1 MQTVQNNA
9 VVTMAYALFDADKN
23 EIEAN
28 EFAYLHGHNNIIP
41 GLESALHGL
50 TAGDKKN
57 VTVAPENGYGEF
69 QEELVERVDR
79 SAFPEDQDIEIGM
92 QFQTDTPEGMRIF
105 TVVEING
112 DEIVLDGN
120 HPMAGQTLI
129 FDVEIKDI
137 RKATEEEMA
146 HGHVHGAHGHHH

>member
-9 VVTMAYALFDADKN
+9 VVTMAYVLFDADKN

-41 GLESALHGL
+41 GLEAALRDL
-50 TAGDKKN
+50 TVGDKKN
-57 VTVAPENGYGEF
+57 VTVAPEDGYGEF

-79 SAFPEDQDIEIGM
+79 SSFPEDQDIEIGM
-92 QFQTDTPEGMRIF
+92 QFQTDTPEGMGIF
-105 TVVEING
+105 TIVEIDG

-120 HPMAGQTLI
+120 HPMSGQTLI
-129 FDVEIKDI
+129 FDIEIKDI
-137 RKATEEEMA
+137 RKATEEEIA
-146 HGHVHGAHGHHH
+146 HGHVHGAHGHNH